1 MSIWIWQEVQTPQM
15 LVCGKANCSPHQ
27 LATKRCQPFSQT
39 ISGDEICLTK
49 MGGSKRNSQKN
60 IKPLFISTINLSVI
74 ANKLPWFPAGHM
86 AASCVCVACCT
97 CLTDSGD
104 PSANRCSVAENWP
117 FYWGVLIYSFWWP
130 RKKVVSHG
138 WGMGISTGKQL
149 SGLWLIELIDG
160 L

>member
-86 AASCVCVACCT
+86 AASCVCVARCT

-104 PSANRCSVAENWP
+104 PSANRCSVADLA
-117 FYWGVLIYSFWWP
+117 VLLRCIDLSILMAHIRLF
-130 RKKVVSHG
+130 HMDGG
-138 WGMGISTGKQL
+138 WGLVLVNK